1 MFVYTYK
8 LLKILGA
15 MKSQSNEQAFTLIEL
30 LIVVA
35 IVGILAAIAVPNFLN
50 AQIRAKIARGMADMK
65 NTGTAI
71 EQFRMDK
78 NYLLV
83 DFWDDDTE
91 LGVERMTE
99 LGIQPF
105 NNGPDRT
112 MVQILGPL
120 TTPVAYMGTVP
131 TDPFNQ
137 QTSAKDED
145 QYVKYANSSYIYGD
159 NEPVY
164 GGENH
169 GIHALQS
176 ANAKTYGLQPL
187 AKGEWALMGIGPDGQ
202 WQNTVRG
209 VPYKP
214 SNGLTSLGDIVI
226 RQGGSS

>member
-1 MFVYTYK
+1 MPS
-8 LLKILGA
+8 G
-15 MKSQSNEQAFTLIEL
+15 NDRHAFTLIEL

-35 IVGILAAIAVPNFLN
+35 IIGILAAIAVPNFLN

-71 EQFRMDK
+71 EQFRLDK

-99 LGIQPF
+99 FGVLPF

-112 MVQILGPL
+112 MVQILAPL
-120 TTPVAYMGTVP
+120 TTPIAYMSAVP
-131 TDPFNQ
+131 HDPFNEE
-137 QTSAKDED
+137 TSAKDDD
-145 QYVKYANSSYIYGD
+145 QYVKYANGSYIYGD

-169 GIHALQS
+169 GIHALLS
-176 ANAKTYGLQPL
+176 SNAQTYGIRPL
-187 AKGEWALMGIGPDGQ
+187 APGEWALMGIGPDGQ
-202 WQNTVRG
+202 WQSTIRG
-209 VPYKP
+209 VPYES
-214 SNGLTSLGDIVI
+214 SNGLISLGDIVI
-226 RQGGSS
+226 RQGGGS

>member
-1 MFVYTYK
+1 M
-8 LLKILGA
+8 
-15 MKSQSNEQAFTLIEL
+15 QSRTNRHAFTLIEL

-35 IVGILAAIAVPNFLN
+35 IIGILAAIAVPNFLN

-71 EQFRMDK
+71 EQFRLDK

-99 LGIQPF
+99 LGVLPF

-112 MVQILGPL
+112 MTQILAPL
-120 TTPVAYMGTVP
+120 TTPVAYMNATP
-131 TDPFNQ
+131 LDPFNEE
-137 QTSAKDED
+137 TSAKDDE
-145 QYVKYANSSYIYGD
+145 QYVKYANGSYIYGD

-169 GIHALQS
+169 GIHALLAS
-176 ANAKTYGLQPL
+176 NAQTYGMRPL
-187 AKGEWALMGIGPDGQ
+187 APGEWALMGIGPDGQ

-209 VPYKP
+209 VPYES

-226 RQGGSS
+226 RQGGGS

>member
-1 MFVYTYK
+1 MRSR
-8 LLKILGA
+8 A
-15 MKSQSNEQAFTLIEL
+15 NRRAFTLIEL

-35 IVGILAAIAVPNFLN
+35 IIGILAAIAVPNFLN

-71 EQFRMDK
+71 EQFRLDR

-99 LGIQPF
+99 LGVLPF

-112 MVQILGPL
+112 MVQILAPL
-120 TTPVAYMGTVP
+120 TTPVAYMSAAP
-131 TDPFNQ
+131 LDPFNEEA
-137 QTSAKDED
+137 SAKDDE
-145 QYVKYANSSYIYGD
+145 QYVKYANGSYIYGD

-169 GIHALQS
+169 GIHALLAS
-176 ANAKTYGLQPL
+176 NAQTYGMRPL
-187 AKGEWALMGIGPDGQ
+187 APGEWALMGIGPDGQ
-202 WQNTVRG
+202 WQSTIRG
-209 VPYKP
+209 VPYES
-214 SNGLTSLGDIVI
+214 SNGLISLGDIVI
-226 RQGGSS
+226 RQGGGS